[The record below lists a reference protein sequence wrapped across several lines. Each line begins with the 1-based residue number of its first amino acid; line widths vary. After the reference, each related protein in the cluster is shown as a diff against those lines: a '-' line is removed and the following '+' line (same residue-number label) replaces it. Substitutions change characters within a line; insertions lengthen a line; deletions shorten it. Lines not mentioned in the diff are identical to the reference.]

1 MLSTVVRQSHRYLGL
16 FLAPWLLMYAL
27 STLVM
32 NHHGYFIEKYGRG
45 PQPFEKERELT
56 YAGSFAAGASPREIG
71 RQILISLDLDGAH
84 AVNQRPDGTVVINRN
99 DLVSPRRITYTPR
112 DHKVVI
118 EKQAPRAN
126 VMLERFHRRRGY
138 ATGYA
143 LDTAWAVTVDLT
155 IAGIVAWVLSGLW
168 LWWEMKGTRVA
179 GAVAALGGV
188 ALFMAYVFTI

>member
-27 STLVM
+27 STMAM
-32 NHHGYFIEKYGRG
+32 NHHGYFIAKHGRE
-45 PQPFEKERELT
+45 PQPFEKERELP
-56 YAGSFAAGASPREIG
+56 YAESFSAGASPREVG

-84 AVNQRPDGTVVINRN
+84 TVNQRPNGSVVINRN
-99 DLVSPRRITYTPR
+99 DLVSPRRITYTPG
-112 DHKVVI
+112 DHQLLI

-126 VMLERFHRRRGY
+126 VVLERFHRRRGY

-155 IAGIVAWVLSGLW
+155 IAGIVGWLLSGLW
-168 LWWEMKGTRVA
+168 IWWEMKATRVA
-179 GAVAALGGV
+179 GAVAALSGA
-188 ALFMAYVFTI
+188 ALFLLFVFTI